1 MNVVEAESSHTEE
14 LQDLQRPP
22 RPEKVAEVERLE
34 GVLKDCAS
42 VFLTDYRGINV
53 AMMNDLRGRFREAD
67 VQFRIVKN
75 NLLIRAA
82 DNVDLPDWVN
92 DLVGPTA
99 MAVGLADPVAPARVI
114 KSFQDDHRRKGD
126 FLLFKGGL
134 LEGEIIEQSTF
145 MKLASLPSREELLSR
160 LVWVINSPLQGLVN
174 VLTGV
179 PRGLVT
185 ALDDLRRKRESGDIA
200 GPESD
205 VASEAD
211 VEQPGDEPVD
221 ETGEES
227 AEEASE
233 AAGSEADVEQP
244 GDEPVDEAG
253 EESAEEAS
261 AEGSDDVSGVDEES
275 EEVKSEVSGEGDAEV
290 PAGESEAVEAS
301 EESQDADPE
310 ETADQD

>member
-1 MNVVEAESSHTEE
+1 MNVVEAERLHDEE

-22 RPEKVAEVERLE
+22 RPEKVAEVERLK
-34 GVLKDCAS
+34 GVLKDSVS
-42 VFLTDYRGINV
+42 VFLTDYRGIDV

-67 VQFRIVKN
+67 VQFMIVKN

-82 DNVDLPDWVN
+82 DKADLPDWVT

-99 MAVGLADPVAPARVI
+99 MAVSLADPVAPARVI

-134 LEGEIIEQSTF
+134 FEGEIIEQSTF
-145 MKLASLPSREELLSR
+145 VKLSSLPSREELLRR

-179 PRGLVT
+179 SRGLVT
-185 ALDDLRRKRESGDIA
+185 ALEDLRKKRESGEIA
-200 GPESD
+200 GPESAA
-205 VASEAD
+205 ASEAD
-211 VEQPGDEPVD
+211 
-221 ETGEES
+221 GEIQ
-227 AEEASE
+227 SE
-233 AAGSEADVEQP
+233 AAA
-244 GDEPVDEAG
+244 
-253 EESAEEAS
+253 EAS
-261 AEGSDDVSGVDEES
+261 AESSDDVSDVDEES
-275 EEVKSEVSGEGDAEV
+275 EEVKNEVSGEGDADTGEPDVEV